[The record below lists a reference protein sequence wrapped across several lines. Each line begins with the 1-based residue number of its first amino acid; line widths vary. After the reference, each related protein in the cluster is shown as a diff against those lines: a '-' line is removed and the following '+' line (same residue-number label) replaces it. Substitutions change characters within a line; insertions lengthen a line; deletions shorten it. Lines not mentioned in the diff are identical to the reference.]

1 MTKVSDLKTIKETI
15 YYTLKDEICNGQYLP
30 GSQVQEQ
37 EIAGRFNSSRSPVRE
52 ALKQLVADGLLE
64 EFPNRGVFI
73 RKYSEKDICDI
84 FDLRIILEGYAIKK
98 IDDNLTPGNI
108 VALNN
113 LLSDFRKHHD
123 ERDVNKYIVNDANL
137 HHQIVVM
144 CKNNPVIS
152 TYEKLSDMTRQFRIY
167 TFKDSDNFDKSLK
180 DHEEIINYLLDD
192 DPRNAYEVNRTHLLK
207 ARDIIL
213 EGVRNF
219 YKDL

>member
-15 YYTLKDEICNGQYLP
+15 YFTLKDEICNGQYFP

-73 RKYSEKDICDI
+73 RKYTEKDICDI

-98 IDDNLTPGNI
+98 IDDNLTPGKI
-108 VALNN
+108 VALNT
-113 LLSDFRKHHD
+113 LLSDLRKHH
-123 ERDVNKYIVNDANL
+123 EENDVNKYIINDASL

-152 TYEKLSDMTRQFRIY
+152 TYEKLSDMMRQFRIY

-213 EGVRNF
+213 EGVRNY